1 MWVCMYKQLLFARR
15 LYLWQKI
22 ILMVLSVEM
31 YVNLFFL
38 KLFVHHNLLNSWRLI
53 QVCYY
58 YLHLT
63 DCVPFHLH
71 LRLCSVS
78 FAAHI
83 LCSVSFAA
91 HKLCSVSFAS
101 HRLCSVSSA
110 AHRLCSV
117 SFTAHRLCSVSFAA
131 HILRS
136 VAFAA
141 HIIIV
146 WYFIQSLNCRS
157 GLERVSLLYL
167 HPPPTPPPHPHTP
180 MMSACCL
187 IANTHVSCM
196 FLQYNIQY
204 NNTLL
209 ILKKETQFHAVWY

>member
-1 MWVCMYKQLLFARR
+1 
-15 LYLWQKI
+15 
-22 ILMVLSVEM
+22 M
-31 YVNLFFL
+31 YVNLVFL

-83 LCSVSFAA
+83 LCSVSF
-91 HKLCSVSFAS
+91 
-101 HRLCSVSSA
+101 
-110 AHRLCSV
+110 
-117 SFTAHRLCSVSFAA
+117 TAHRLWSCFICSSQ
-131 HILRS
+131 I
-136 VAFAA
+136 AFCCNCSS
-141 HIIIV
+141 HNYCV
-146 WYFIQSLNCRS
+146 VFHTEPQLSLWL
-157 GLERVSLLYL
+157 GKGFTSLPSPA
-167 HPPPTPPPHPHTP
+167 PPPLAPRHTPHTP
-180 MMSACCL
+180 MLSACCL
-187 IANTHVSCM
+187 IANTHVFCM